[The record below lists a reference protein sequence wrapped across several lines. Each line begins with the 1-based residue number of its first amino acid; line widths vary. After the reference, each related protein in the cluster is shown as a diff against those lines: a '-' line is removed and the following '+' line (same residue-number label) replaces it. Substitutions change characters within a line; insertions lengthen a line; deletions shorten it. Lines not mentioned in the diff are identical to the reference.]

1 LTLPSSK
8 EQGFSG
14 YARSILPRYRLTGLP
29 GPKELKMF
37 SGLDFTPSPE
47 LGNHQSKLLRC
58 FGRPALSLFYFYRY
72 RSSQLIKNIVA
83 CFKAKVKPDS
93 SLALKCGVFSAVFI
107 KEYKEHGD

>member
-1 LTLPSSK
+1 
-8 EQGFSG
+8 
-14 YARSILPRYRLTGLP
+14 
-29 GPKELKMF
+29 MF

-72 RSSQLIKNIVA
+72 WSSQIVKSIVTHFEKERKPDRA
-83 CFKAKVKPDS
+83 SPDS